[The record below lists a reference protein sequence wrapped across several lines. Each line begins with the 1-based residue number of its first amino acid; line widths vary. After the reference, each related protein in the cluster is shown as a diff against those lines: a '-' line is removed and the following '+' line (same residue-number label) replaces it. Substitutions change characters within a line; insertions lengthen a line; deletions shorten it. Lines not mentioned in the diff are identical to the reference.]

1 MSLGICGLAGEALP
15 KVINGFLK
23 NLTEI
28 SSANFGDL
36 NDITGEAN
44 DCMGDA
50 SQNPLTCLAEVL
62 AVFYEF

>member
-1 MSLGICGLAGEALP
+1 M
-15 KVINGFLK
+15 INGFLK

-28 SSANFGDL
+28 SSTNFGDL
-36 NDITGEAN
+36 NDIIGEAN
-44 DCMGDA
+44 DCIGDA